1 MNNEIFVNQIQDV
14 LREGLEN
21 WTGILQTYGIRLFM
35 IMAAIALIVN
45 IILIVTE
52 SAGGIDTNKI
62 LGFLIRFS
70 FVTGFFYY
78 IFLNG
83 ADLAINI
90 INSFIE
96 LGKDAMGYEYSQNT
110 ADKIFNAGFDIMGSA
125 DRAVKALDWT
135 DVALA
140 IPFYL
145 LAIFIFVIL
154 ILILANYIVEIASA
168 WILIFG
174 AYFVLAFGA
183 TQWTREWVI
192 NYFKAVFAVG
202 LKILTLMFLIH
213 IGVQLIEQQMRILE
227 GGTLT
232 FNSAI
237 AILAT
242 VLLLYM
248 VMNKAPDA
256 VAALVSGAWGHMSA
270 INMASAIAA
279 LGTATAGL
287 STATSMVS
295 KIGGAG
301 LDSAKNFM
309 VGAKDYMNEQ
319 KAKTSSALDQNNT
332 FSDWNNNKQSY
343 FGNNGEQERSG
354 SGLSYRLGRGA
365 GRVGSVLGGKRYSD
379 DSGEDKTYNANRP
392 PADKPFDINDKNNSS
407 NDNSNDTKEETDKKD
422 NI

>member
-1 MNNEIFVNQIQDV
+1 MNNELFINDIQNI
-14 LREGLEN
+14 LREHLTE
-21 WTGILQTYGIRLFM
+21 WTSILQEYGTNLFM
-35 IMAAIALIVN
+35 IMATIALIVN

-52 SAGGIDTNKI
+52 SAGGIDTNRI

-78 IFLNG
+78 ILMNG
-83 ADLAINI
+83 TDFASKI

-96 LGKDAMGYEYSQNT
+96 LGQDALSYGYSQNT
-110 ADKIFNAGFDIMGSA
+110 ADKVLSAGFKIMESVWEA
-125 DRAVKALDWT
+125 AKSMNITEKIAALP
-135 DVALA
+135 LYA
-140 IPFYL
+140 I
-145 LAIFIFVIL
+145 AIIIFIIL
-154 ILILANYIVEIASA
+154 ILILGNYIVEIASA

-192 NYFKAVFAVG
+192 NYFKAIFAVG
-202 LKILTLMFLIH
+202 LKILTLMFLIS
-213 IGVQLIEQQMRILE
+213 IGVELIDKQVSIID
-227 GGTLT
+227 GGQIT
-232 FNSAI
+232 FNSSI

-242 VLLLYM
+242 TLLLYM

-270 INMASAIAA
+270 INMASAVAA
-279 LGTATAGL
+279 LGTATVAL

-301 LDSAKNFM
+301 LDSAKNF
-309 VGAKDYMNEQ
+309 VAGAKDYMDEQ

-332 FSDWNNNKQSY
+332 FTDWNNDKQSY
-343 FGNNGEQERSG
+343 FGNNDEQKRSG

-365 GRVGSVLGGKRYSD
+365 GRIGNVLGGKMYGD

-392 PADKPFDINDKNNSS
+392 PIDKPDNDIGNNDNNSGNDKP
-407 NDNSNDTKEETDKKD
+407 NDTKE
-422 NI
+422 NN

>member
-1 MNNEIFVNQIQDV
+1 MGNEIFVNEIQGI
-14 LREGLEN
+14 LKNYLTE

-35 IMAAIALIVN
+35 IMATIALIVN

-83 ADLAINI
+83 TDFASNI
-90 INSFIE
+90 VNSFIR
-96 LGKDAMGYEYSQNT
+96 LGNDALNYGYSQNT
-110 ADKIFNAGFDIMGSA
+110 ADRIFTAGFDIMGSA
-125 DRAVKALDWT
+125 ERMADGGMVKAVKSF
-135 DVALA
+135 
-140 IPFYL
+140 PFFL
-145 LAIFIFVIL
+145 LAILIFIIL

-202 LKILTLMFLIH
+202 LKILTLMFLINM
-213 IGVQLIEQQMRILE
+213 GVELIEKQMRILE
-227 GGTLT
+227 GGNLT
-232 FNSAI
+232 INSAV

-242 VLLLYM
+242 TLLLYM

-270 INMASAIAA
+270 INMASAVAA
-279 LGTATAGL
+279 LGTATAAL
-287 STATSMVS
+287 STATSMVN

-309 VGAKDYMNEQ
+309 AGAKDYMDEQ

-332 FSDWNNNKQSY
+332 FSDWNNDKQSY
-343 FGNNGEQERSG
+343 FGNNSEQERNG

-365 GRVGSVLGGKRYSD
+365 GWIGGKMFGD

-392 PADKPFDINDKNNSS
+392 PADKPYDIHDNDNNSS
-407 NDNSNDTKEETDKKD
+407 NDEPNDVTKPTDTKE
-422 NI
+422 NN

>member
-1 MNNEIFVNQIQDV
+1 MGNEIFVNEIQTI
-14 LREGLEN
+14 LRNYLTE
-21 WTGILQTYGIRLFM
+21 WTGILQNYGIRLFM
-35 IMAAIALIVN
+35 IMATIALIVN

-83 ADLAINI
+83 TDFASNI
-90 INSFIE
+90 VNSFIR
-96 LGKDAMGYEYSQNT
+96 LGNNALGYEYSQNT
-110 ADKIFNAGFDIMGSA
+110 ADRIFTAGFDIMGSA
-125 DRAVKALDWT
+125 KEIAEKGFLPSVS
-135 DVALA
+135 A
-140 IPFYL
+140 IPLLL
-145 LAIFIFVIL
+145 LAILIFIIL

-192 NYFKAVFAVG
+192 NYFKAVFAVS
-202 LKILTLMFLIH
+202 LKILTLMFLIN
-213 IGVQLIEQQMRILE
+213 IGVELIEKQMRILE
-227 GGTLT
+227 SGNITI
-232 FNSAI
+232 NSAV

-242 VLLLYM
+242 TLLLYM

-270 INMASAIAA
+270 INMASAVAA
-279 LGTATAGL
+279 LGGAVSML
-287 STATSMVS
+287 HTATSVMS
-295 KIGGAG
+295 KVGGSMA
-301 LDSAKNFM
+301 DSMKNFM
-309 VGAKDYMNEQ
+309 AGAKDYMNEQ
-319 KAKTSSALDQNNT
+319 KAKTSSALDQNHT

-343 FGNNGEQERSG
+343 FGNNAEQERSG
-354 SGLSYRLGRGA
+354 SGLSYQLGRGA

-407 NDNSNDTKEETDKKD
+407 NDNSNDTKEETDKKE
-422 NI
+422 NT

>member
-1 MNNEIFVNQIQDV
+1 MGNEIFVNEIQGI
-14 LREGLEN
+14 LKNYLTE

-35 IMAAIALIVN
+35 IMATIALIVN

-83 ADLAINI
+83 TDFASQIV
-90 INSFIE
+90 NSFIR
-96 LGKDAMGYEYSQNT
+96 LGNDALNYGYSQNT
-110 ADKIFNAGFDIMGSA
+110 ADRVFTAGFDIMGSA
-125 DRAVKALDWT
+125 KEIAEKGFLPSVS
-135 DVALA
+135 A
-140 IPFYL
+140 IPLLL
-145 LAIFIFVIL
+145 LAILIFIIL

-202 LKILTLMFLIH
+202 LKILTLMFLINM
-213 IGVQLIEQQMRILE
+213 GVELIEKQMRILE
-227 GGTLT
+227 GGNLT
-232 FNSAI
+232 INSAV

-242 VLLLYM
+242 TLLLYM

-279 LGTATAGL
+279 LGTATAAL

-301 LDSAKNFM
+301 HDSAKNFM
-309 VGAKDYMNEQ
+309 AGVKDYMNEQ
-319 KAKTSSALDQNNT
+319 KDKTSSALDQNNT

-343 FGNNGEQERSG
+343 FGNNNEQKRNG

-365 GRVGSVLGGKRYSD
+365 GWIGGKMFGD

-392 PADKPFDINDKNNSS
+392 PADKLFDINDNDNNSS
-407 NDNSNDTKEETDKKD
+407 NDKPNDVTKPTDTKE
-422 NI
+422 NN

>member
-1 MNNEIFVNQIQDV
+1 MGNEIFINEIQNI
-14 LREGLEN
+14 LREGLTN
-21 WTGILQTYGIRLFM
+21 WTSILQEYGSNLFM
-35 IMAAIALIVN
+35 IMATIALIVN

-78 IFLNG
+78 ILLNG
-83 ADLAINI
+83 TDFASKI

-96 LGKDAMGYEYSQNT
+96 LGQNAMNYRYSQNT
-110 ADKIFNAGFDIMGSA
+110 ADKIFTAGFEIMESA
-125 DRAVKALDWT
+125 ERAAKALDWS
-135 DVALA
+135 DKIIAV
-140 IPFYL
+140 PFYL
-145 LAIFIFVIL
+145 LAILVFVIL

-202 LKILTLMFLIH
+202 LKILTLMFLIN
-213 IGVQLIEQQMRILE
+213 IGVELIGKQTKILE
-227 GGTLT
+227 GGFLT
-232 FNSAI
+232 INSAV

-242 VLLLYM
+242 TLLLHM

-270 INMASAIAA
+270 INMASAVAA
-279 LGTATAGL
+279 LGTATAAL
-287 STATSMVS
+287 STAVSMVN

-301 LDSAKNFM
+301 LDSAKNFIA
-309 VGAKDYMNEQ
+309 GAKDYMDEQ

-343 FGNNGEQERSG
+343 FGNNSEQERSG

-365 GRVGSVLGGKRYSD
+365 GWIGGKMFGD

-392 PADKPFDINDKNNSS
+392 PVDTPDNDVDNNDNNSS
-407 NDNSNDTKEETDKKD
+407 NDKPDDVNKPADTKE
-422 NI
+422 NN

>member
-14 LREGLEN
+14 LKNGLSE

-35 IMAAIALIVN
+35 IMATIALIVN

-83 ADLAINI
+83 TDFASKI

-96 LGKDAMGYEYSQNT
+96 LGKEAMNYGYSQNT
-110 ADKIFNAGFDIMGSA
+110 ADRIFTAGFNIMESA
-125 DRAVKALDWT
+125 DRARKALDWT
-135 DVALA
+135 DVAMA

-145 LAIFIFVIL
+145 LAILIFII
-154 ILILANYIVEIASA
+154 ANYIVEIASA

-202 LKILTLMFLIH
+202 LKILTLMFLIY
-213 IGVQLIEQQMRILE
+213 IGVELIEEQMKILE
-227 GGTLT
+227 SGSLT
-232 FNSAI
+232 INSAV

-242 VLLLYM
+242 TLLLYM

-287 STATSMVS
+287 SFATSMVN
-295 KIGGAG
+295 KMGGAG

-309 VGAKDYMNEQ
+309 AGAKDYMDEQ
-319 KAKTSSALDQNNT
+319 KAKTSSSLDQNNT

-354 SGLSYRLGRGA
+354 SGLSYQLGRGA

-407 NDNSNDTKEETDKKD
+407 NDKANDVNKPTDTKENT
-422 NI
+422 